1 MNVIDGAKNVKFC
14 FEDGVFSKERWNTYI
29 EEIYSGA
36 RSVIESDA
44 EDYDY
49 AHDILP
55 VLNLVYS
62 ELEKLQKLHSSF
74 EKVTHNIEEQ
84 VKKTLKTNIDADII
98 LCLGMCNGAGWAT
111 KINGKSVVLL
121 GIEKII
127 ELDWVDETAM
137 TALIYHELGHLWHW
151 QERTVHTR
159 IETLKEKALWQ
170 LYSEG
175 VAMYC
180 EQLLMNGEFFH
191 QDKNG
196 WLNWC
201 IENEKKLFNEY
212 LSRIQEGKSVQNFF
226 GDWSSFEGH
235 SDTGY
240 FIGAKLVR
248 EATRK
253 YSLKKALNLS
263 FNEIEELLHF
273 CADKNFHKSF

>member
-98 LCLGMCNGAGWAT
+98 L
-111 KINGKSVVLL
+111 
-121 GIEKII
+121 
-127 ELDWVDETAM
+127 
-137 TALIYHELGHLWHW
+137 
-151 QERTVHTR
+151 
-159 IETLKEKALWQ
+159 
-170 LYSEG
+170 
-175 VAMYC
+175 
-180 EQLLMNGEFFH
+180 
-191 QDKNG
+191 
-196 WLNWC
+196 
-201 IENEKKLFNEY
+201 
-212 LSRIQEGKSVQNFF
+212 
-226 GDWSSFEGH
+226 
-235 SDTGY
+235 
-240 FIGAKLVR
+240 
-248 EATRK
+248 
-253 YSLKKALNLS
+253 
-263 FNEIEELLHF
+263 
-273 CADKNFHKSF
+273 

>member
-14 FEDGVFSKERWNTYI
+14 FEYGVFSKERWNTYI
-29 EEIYSGA
+29 EEIYLGA

-44 EDYDY
+44 KDYDY

-62 ELEKLQKLHSSF
+62 ESQKLQKLHSSF
-74 EKVTHNIEEQ
+74 EKVTHNLEE
-84 VKKTLKTNIDADII
+84 KIKNTLQTSIDADIV

-127 ELDWVDETAM
+127 ELDWVDEASM
-137 TALIYHELGHLWHW
+137 TALIYHELGHLWHF
-151 QERTVHTR
+151 QERTLYTH
-159 IETLKEKALWQ
+159 IETPKEKALWQ

-201 IENEKKLFNEY
+201 TENEKKLFSEY
-212 LSRIQEGKSVQNFF
+212 LIRVQDGKSVQNFF
-226 GDWSSFEGH
+226 GDWNSFEGH

-248 EATRK
+248 EATQK
-253 YSLKKALNLS
+253 YSLKKILNLS
-263 FNEIEELLHF
+263 FYEIEELLYF
-273 CADKNFHKSF
+273 CAEK